1 MSRTNPLHS
10 RTIQYDVRRKNFSI
24 RLRGVH
30 AGERGSELSKLIE
43 GSLQTSLIAS
53 NPRRVDRVDI
63 RWLRDGQESVTGV
76 SGLLI
81 TREQQPTNSADG
93 CSDREVVEIRSD

>member
-1 MSRTNPLHS
+1 LSRTDLPRT
-10 RTIQYDVRRKNFSI
+10 RTIRYDVRRKNFSV

-53 NPRRVDRVDI
+53 N
-63 RWLRDGQESVTGV
+63 RDV
-76 SGLLI
+76 SIVSIFGGSE
-81 TREQQPTNSADG
+81 T
-93 CSDREVVEIRSD
+93 VENR